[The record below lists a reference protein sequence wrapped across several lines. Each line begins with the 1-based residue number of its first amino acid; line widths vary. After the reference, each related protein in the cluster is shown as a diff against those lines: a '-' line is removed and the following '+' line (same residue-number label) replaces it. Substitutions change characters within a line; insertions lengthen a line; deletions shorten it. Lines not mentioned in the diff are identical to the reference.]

1 MKVRSIEI
9 QAFRNIDHLCLKFDP
24 RLTVFLGV
32 NGSGK
37 SSILDSLHDL
47 LSCYTSLLKIQSP
60 FYLQPEQQK
69 AHQTGMFKS
78 FLRSQNLSW
87 RGGRDLDIK
96 NGSQTS
102 LHNIKVIN
110 ENEDLS
116 WALYQEYGIGYILE
130 NSNLDILQDFIFK
143 FKSKLENKLESCIPL
158 FVCYS
163 TNRVVSEI
171 PLEVLNENFHLF
183 QALDDVS
190 KPSATGFTSFFKWFR
205 NVEDLENERR
215 RDDPTYKSPSLNA
228 VRLAIPRFL
237 DGFMDDLRVRRSPA
251 LRMTISKAGEE
262 LVINQLSDGE
272 KCLLAMVGDLAR
284 RLSIANPDLED
295 PLQGEGI
302 VLIDELELHL
312 HPQWQ
317 RGVISKLLETFP
329 NCQFIIST
337 HSPQIVSDVKPE
349 NIYVLK
355 SVENKITAT
364 HPQSSFGRDSNQIL
378 ENVMGVSARPEKF
391 KNQLNDLF
399 RLIDEGKLD
408 EARVLKSTLS
418 DEIGFDEP
426 QFSKANVLLRRKEV
440 LGR

>member
-9 QAFRNIDHLCLKFDP
+9 QAFRNIDHLSLNFDP
-24 RLTVFLGV
+24 KLTVFLGV

-47 LSCYTSLLKIQSP
+47 LSCYTSLLKVQLPAYMTHEQKKIQQNVIFRS
-60 FYLQPEQQK
+60 L
-69 AHQTGMFKS
+69 
-78 FLRSQNLSW
+78 LRNQNLSW
-87 RGGRDLDIK
+87 KGGRDLDIK
-96 NGSQTS
+96 NGSQSS
-102 LHNIKVIN
+102 LHSITVIN
-110 ENEDLS
+110 ESQDLS
-116 WALYQEYGIGYILE
+116 WALYQEPGIGYISE
-130 NSNLDILQDFIFK
+130 NSNSGLLQDFIFQ
-143 FKSKLENKLESCIPL
+143 FKSKLENKSESCIPL
-158 FVCYS
+158 FVYYS

-171 PLEVLNENFHLF
+171 PLEVLNESLQPF

-190 KPSATGFTSFFKWFR
+190 KPNSTGFISFFKWFR

-215 RDDPTYKSPSLNA
+215 RDNPIYKSPSLNA
-228 VRLAIPRFL
+228 VRLVIPRFL

-349 NIYVLK
+349 NIYILK

-378 ENVMGVSARPEKF
+378 ETVMGVSARPEKF

-426 QFSKANVLLRRKEV
+426 QFSKANVLLRRKKV

>member
-9 QAFRNIDHLCLKFDP
+9 QAFRNIDHLSLKFDP

-60 FYLQPEQQK
+60 IYLLPEQRK
-69 AHQTGMFKS
+69 AHQIAMLQT
-78 FLRSQNLSW
+78 FLRGQNFSW
-87 RGGRDLDIK
+87 RGGKDLDIK
-96 NGSQTS
+96 NGSQIS
-102 LHNIKVIN
+102 LHNITIIS
-110 ENEDLS
+110 EDEDLS
-116 WALYQEYGIGYILE
+116 WSLYQESGIGYIPE
-130 NSNLDILQDFIFK
+130 NSNLDLLQDFTFQL
-143 FKSKLENKLESCIPL
+143 KSKLESKLESCIPL
-158 FVCYS
+158 FIYYS

-171 PLEVLNENFHLF
+171 SLEVLNENLTPF

-190 KPSATGFTSFFKWFR
+190 TLNSTGFPSFFKWFR
-205 NVEDLENERR
+205 NVEDLEGERR
-215 RDDPTYKSPSLNA
+215 RDNPFYKSPSLNA

-284 RLSIANPDLED
+284 RLSIANPNLED
-295 PLQGEGI
+295 PLQGKGV

-349 NIYVLK
+349 NIYILK

-378 ENVMGVSARPEKF
+378 ETVMGVSARPEKF

>member
-9 QAFRNIDHLCLKFDP
+9 QAFRNIDHLSLKFDP

-47 LSCYTSLLKIQSP
+47 LSCYTSLLSVQLPIYMTHEHKKSHQNAILQSW
-60 FYLQPEQQK
+60 LK
-69 AHQTGMFKS
+69 
-78 FLRSQNLSW
+78 SQNLSW

-102 LHNIKVIN
+102 LQNITVIN
-110 ENEDLS
+110 EDEDLS
-116 WALYQEYGIGYILE
+116 WSLYQEFGMGYISE
-130 NSNLDILQDFIFK
+130 NSDLDLLQDFMLQFQ
-143 FKSKLENKLESCIPL
+143 SKLESKLESCIPL
-158 FVCYS
+158 FVYYS

-171 PLEVLNENFHLF
+171 PLEVLNENLHPF
-183 QALDDVS
+183 QAIDDVS
-190 KPSATGFTSFFKWFR
+190 KPSAVGFPSFFKWFR

-215 RDDPTYKSPSLNA
+215 RDDPTYKSPSLNT

-295 PLQGEGI
+295 PLKGEGI
-302 VLIDELELHL
+302 ILIDELELHL

-317 RGVISKLLETFP
+317 RGVISKLLEIFP

-364 HPQSSFGRDSNQIL
+364 HPHSSFGRDSNQIL
-378 ENVMGVSARPEKF
+378 ETIMGVSARPEKF

-399 RLIDEGKLD
+399 RLIDEGKLE
-408 EARVLKSTLS
+408 EAKLLKSTLS
-418 DEIGFDEP
+418 DEIGSDEP